1 MESARAERGR
11 RLSRGTIRPARGD
24 RPGRRDRGGTRGE
37 GRATAFRD
45 PDRVRRRTAS
55 HSSIRRESRRSAG
68 SRNSSTNQSGRLRGR
83 SRSSWPGSR
92 QSGTPIRTSF
102 RTYLPCCRP
111 RGTCPR
117 GLRSGKCSLACTAS
131 WQPKACSSLTWQRQE
146 LGVAEFAESPR
157 WQALAEIQR
166 QYLRTLDSLEL
177 WDVQT
182 VRLVAV
188 KEKECRIEAEVVLIG
203 MADMNRAMRQMLDQ
217 VESKVTS
224 LVLAPSELADRFD
237 SHGCLAPERW
247 QEAIIDLADDQIAL
261 VDDPADQAAAAVRWI
276 ASLDGR
282 YRGEDIT
289 LGVPDAQVLPHLEQY
304 LAQAGVSARYGVGK
318 PVAQSGPYRLLAGAA
333 DFLEDGR
340 FSSLAAM
347 LRNPAV
353 QKWLEKKVP
362 GEGWL
367 TRLDEYYSSHLPYG
381 LEDLWLDSGGDCG
394 KHETA
399 PEQPVRGRLKPG
411 LQRGE
416 DWRVL
421 QRARE
426 QIEALL
432 EGFRGEQRPLGQ
444 WGQTVLDL
452 LAAVFGTRKLDPET
466 QADRSVL
473 EACAAVREAIEGHRA
488 IPGELAPR
496 VGGAES
502 IRIVLRDIGS
512 ETISALP
519 DRAPWNCSAG
529 WNCRST
535 MRPLLPS
542 RASMK
547 ESFPSTSTPIYSC
560 PTNCGWRWDWK
571 TTTAVTLRDAYALSV
586 LAALRERL
594 VLIVGRRS
602 AEGDPLAPSRLLFA
616 CDRETLARRSLRLF
630 SAGDVATASFGRKAP
645 LPGAA
650 AGSRGFGLRAT
661 AAKAARRAGHRDAG
675 HRVPRLHRLP
685 VPVLPAASPAFAPLG
700 RCGGGTRLGPVRHAG
715 PRRTLRIRRER
726 RCRFRGCGSDFRP
739 SEWLARSAR
748 GGSLRPVP
756 AGGDPRAGR
765 ATPPAVRGDGALAS
779 GLGRR
784 RLADRAC
791 GSRSRRMAKCT

>member
-1 MESARAERGR
+1 MAIKRIFLGWNRPGLSVAADYLVERFGQPGAIGLAGVIAVVPGARAGR
-11 RLSRGTIRPARGD
+11 RLLEILIEAAEGRQAILDPPRVETIGRLPELLYQPKRPFAGTLTQQLAWVKAVRDTDPNQLSHVFAVLPPEGDMPAWLTLGEMLARLHRELAAEGLQFAD
-24 RPGRRDRGGTRGE
+24 VAKAGTR
-37 GRATAFRD
+37 
-45 PDRVRRRTAS
+45 
-55 HSSIRRESRRSAG
+55 
-68 SRNSSTNQSGRLRGR
+68 
-83 SRSSWPGSR
+83 
-92 QSGTPIRTSF
+92 
-102 RTYLPCCRP
+102 
-111 RGTCPR
+111 
-117 GLRSGKCSLACTAS
+117 
-131 WQPKACSSLTWQRQE
+131 
-146 LGVAEFAESPR
+146 VAEFAESPR

-182 VRLVAV
+182 ARLVAV

-381 LEDLWLDSGGDCG
+381 LEDFWLDSGGDCG

-452 LAAVFGTRKLDPET
+452 LAAVFGTRSSIPRPRPIVRYWKPA
-466 QADRSVL
+466 QRS
-473 EACAAVREAIEGHRA
+473 
-488 IPGELAPR
+488 
-496 VGGAES
+496 
-502 IRIVLRDIGS
+502 
-512 ETISALP
+512 
-519 DRAPWNCSAG
+519 
-529 WNCRST
+529 
-535 MRPLLPS
+535 
-542 RASMK
+542 
-547 ESFPSTSTPIYSC
+547 
-560 PTNCGWRWDWK
+560 
-571 TTTAVTLRDAYALSV
+571 
-586 LAALRERL
+586 
-594 VLIVGRRS
+594 GRRS
-602 AEGDPLAPSRLLFA
+602 KVTE
-616 CDRETLARRSLRLF
+616 RSQGNSHRG
-630 SAGDVATASFGRKAP
+630 SAG
-645 LPGAA
+645 
-650 AGSRGFGLRAT
+650 
-661 AAKAARRAGHRDAG
+661 
-675 HRVPRLHRLP
+675 
-685 VPVLPAASPAFAPLG
+685 
-700 RCGGGTRLGPVRHAG
+700 
-715 PRRTLRIRRER
+715 
-726 RCRFRGCGSDFRP
+726 
-739 SEWLARSAR
+739 
-748 GGSLRPVP
+748 
-756 AGGDPRAGR
+756 
-765 ATPPAVRGDGALAS
+765 
-779 GLGRR
+779 
-784 RLADRAC
+784 
-791 GSRSRRMAKCT
+791 RSRYA